1 MMPAFYIAKKVI
13 QFYVLFNNYTQ
24 QFE

>member
-1 MMPAFYIAKKVI
+1 MPAFYIAKKVI